1 MTAFLK
7 KTKRLTAITK
17 MTNDVTRVPSMTG
30 VTGMN
35 EMT

>member
-17 MTNDVTRVPSMTG
+17 MTNKVTRVPSMSG
-30 VTGMN
+30 ATGMN